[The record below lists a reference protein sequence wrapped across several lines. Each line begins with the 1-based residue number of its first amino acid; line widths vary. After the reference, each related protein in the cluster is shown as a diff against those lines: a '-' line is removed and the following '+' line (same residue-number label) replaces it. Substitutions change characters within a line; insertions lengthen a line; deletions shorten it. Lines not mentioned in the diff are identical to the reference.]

1 MASNGSS
8 TPSKRWTQFYAALQ
22 LAIQSAAH
30 KWTYK
35 DFSECFPLWCEEQPN
50 GAEGVFKAVSS
61 FIETHIIADT
71 NKLFEQYDVQKQIDV
86 LHGVV
91 TEARAR
97 RQRGETPGAD
107 RWREDLQPREAV
119 RGRTIP
125 TLVRERDL
133 LRARLA
139 QMEKEN
145 MELYGQVQENVA
157 AQDRTDAKT
166 AEIFAW
172 FDEIY
177 AKWQEL
183 PLEDAQTWTL
193 LTAETQSAIKPA
205 P

>member
-1 MASNGSS
+1 MASA

-30 KWTYK
+30 KWTHK
-35 DFSECFPLWCEEQPN
+35 DFTECFPLWCEEQPN
-50 GAEGVFKAVSS
+50 GAEGVFKTVSS
-61 FIETHIIADT
+61 FIETHIIKDT
-71 NKLFEQYDVQKQIDV
+71 NKLFEQYDVQKHIDE

-97 RQRGETPGAD
+97 RQRGEPPGAD
-107 RWREDLQPREAV
+107 LWREDLQPREAV
-119 RGRTIP
+119 RARTTT
-125 TLVRERDL
+125 TLERERDM

-145 MELYGQVQENVA
+145 TELYSQIKENEA
-157 AQDRTDAKT
+157 AEERTEARI
-166 AEIFAW
+166 AEIFAF

-183 PLEDAQTWTL
+183 PLEDMQTWTL
-193 LTAETQSAIKPA
+193 LTAETQSAINPSI
-205 P
+205 